1 MDANAAG
8 HATRFRVSFARLAG
22 RAPVARVLV
31 MRGGAIGDFVLTLPI
46 LEAIRLDDRDSEV
59 EILGYP
65 SIAELAVGR
74 RLAAAARRVDG
85 TEWAPLFSL
94 DGELAD
100 AERDYLAQFDRV
112 FCVWPD
118 ADGVL
123 RENLRRSG
131 ACRLTYVNPMPP
143 ADWTAHVMDYMA
155 RQCRATGLEM
165 EYLEPHLYPAERD
178 AWWAERY
185 MRVIGAGH
193 APLLGL
199 HPGSGSPRKNWPARR
214 YAAVAQDW
222 MKRHHGHVL
231 VAAGPADDEPLGE
244 LTAALDEERAFVLQ
258 NESLPRVA
266 AVLQRCAAFVGN
278 DSGITHIAAA
288 VRTRTVAIF
297 GPTDPRVWRPLA
309 PRVRV
314 VSPAGRKDDLASIP
328 ADVVVEA
335 VESLVRGEG

>member
-1 MDANAAG
+1 M
-8 HATRFRVSFARLAG
+8 S
-22 RAPVARVLV
+22 RALV
-31 MRGGAIGDFVLTLPI
+31 IRGGAIGDFVLTLPI
-46 LEAIRLDDRDSEV
+46 LEAIQVADRDAEV

-74 RLAAAARRVDG
+74 RLATAARRVDG
-85 TEWAPLFSL
+85 PEWAPLFSP

-100 AERDYLAQFDRV
+100 AERDYLARFDRV
-112 FCVWPD
+112 FCIWPD
-118 ADGVL
+118 PDGVL
-123 RENLRRSG
+123 CDNLRRSG
-131 ACRLTYVNPMPP
+131 ASQLIHVNPMPP
-143 ADWTAHVMDYMA
+143 ADWTSHAIEYMV
-155 RQCRATGLEM
+155 RQWRAAGLEM
-165 EYLEPHLYPAERD
+165 EHLEPHLYPAERD

-185 MRVIGAGH
+185 MRVTGAGH

-199 HPGSGSPRKNWPARR
+199 HPGSGSAKKTWPARH
-214 YAAVAQDW
+214 YVAVAQDW
-222 MKRHHGHVL
+222 MQRRRGHVL
-231 VAAGPADDEPLGE
+231 IAAGPADDGPLAE
-244 LTAALDEERAFVLQ
+244 LTAALDEERVFVLQ

-288 VRTRTVAIF
+288 VRAPTVAIF

-314 VSPAGRKDDLASIP
+314 VSPAGQKDDLALVP
-328 ADVVVEA
+328 ADVVIEA